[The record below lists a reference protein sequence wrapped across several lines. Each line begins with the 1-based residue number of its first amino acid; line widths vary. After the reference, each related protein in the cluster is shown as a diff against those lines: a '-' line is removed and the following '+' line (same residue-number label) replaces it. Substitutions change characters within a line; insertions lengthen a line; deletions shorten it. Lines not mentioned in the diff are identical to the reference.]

1 MGKHYLACKKSYQKR
16 RKQLQKAKK
25 GLVLAR
31 NTVCNVFDDTTS
43 SMDETLASDNI
54 SSGQCRC
61 YKVPNKTVK
70 TESNI
75 SVCESSGQGNV
86 SQVKNDDK
94 SPNIEFK
101 IDSDTPSSNQSSIRK
116 KSKDD
121 QFWCDPLILRLKE
134 RNILKKRI
142 AEIDNITF

>member
-1 MGKHYLACKKSYQKR
+1 M
-16 RKQLQKAKK
+16 
-25 GLVLAR
+25 
-31 NTVCNVFDDTTS
+31 
-43 SMDETLASDNI
+43 ASVDVI
-54 SSGQCRC
+54 KCHE
-61 YKVPNKTVK
+61 KTMK

-86 SQVKNDDK
+86 SQVKNHHK

-101 IDSDTPSSNQSSIRK
+101 IDSDTSSSNQSSIRR

-134 RNILKKRI
+134 RNILQG
-142 AEIDNITF
+142 